1 MKYVNIIMKTNR
13 RKSAMGLFK
22 RHQPEPETTAFDPA
36 VYEPVIRSS
45 ICTGEKVACMRDRTT
60 GKLQELML
68 IRSDEDLAV
77 FCRRY
82 HVRAEDVKTI
92 Y

>member
-1 MKYVNIIMKTNR
+1 
-13 RKSAMGLFK
+13 
-22 RHQPEPETTAFDPA
+22 
-36 VYEPVIRSS
+36 
-45 ICTGEKVACMRDRTT
+45 MRDKST

-68 IRSDEDLAV
+68 IRTEEDLNT

-82 HVRAEDVKTI
+82 RVKAEDVKTV

>member
-1 MKYVNIIMKTNR
+1 MK
-13 RKSAMGLFK
+13 LFGK
-22 RHQPEPETTAFDPA
+22 KKETEPETTVFDPA
-36 VYEPVIRSS
+36 IYEPVIRSS
-45 ICTGEKVACMRDRTT
+45 ICTGEKVACMRDKST

-68 IRSDEDLAV
+68 IRTEEDFSA

-82 HVRAEDVKTI
+82 RIKAEDVKTI

>member
-1 MKYVNIIMKTNR
+1 MKLLGKR
-13 RKSAMGLFK
+13 REA
-22 RHQPEPETTAFDPA
+22 EPETTAFDPA

-45 ICTGEKVACMRDRTT
+45 ICTGEKVACMRERVS

-68 IRSDEDLAV
+68 IRTEEDLAV

-82 HVRAEDVKTI
+82 HVKSDEVRTI

>member
-1 MKYVNIIMKTNR
+1 MKLFGKR
-13 RKSAMGLFK
+13 REV
-22 RHQPEPETTAFDPA
+22 EPETTAFDPA
-36 VYEPVIRSS
+36 LYEPVIRSS
-45 ICTGEKVACMRDRTT
+45 ICTGEKVACMRDKST

-68 IRSDEDLAV
+68 IRTEEDFAA

-82 HVRAEDVKTI
+82 RVKAEDVKTI

>member
-1 MKYVNIIMKTNR
+1 MK
-13 RKSAMGLFK
+13 LFGK
-22 RHQPEPETTAFDPA
+22 KKEPEAPVTQFDPA
-36 VYEPVIRSS
+36 EYEPVIRAS
-45 ICTGEKVACMRDRTT
+45 ICTGERVACMRERST

-68 IRSDEDLAV
+68 IRTDEDLAL

-82 HVRAEDVKTI
+82 HVEQKTVKTI

>member
-1 MKYVNIIMKTNR
+1 MK
-13 RKSAMGLFK
+13 LFGK
-22 RHQPEPETTAFDPA
+22 KKETEPETTVFDPA
-36 VYEPVIRSS
+36 IYEPVIRSS
-45 ICTGEKVACMRDRTT
+45 ICTGEKVACMRDKST

-68 IRSDEDLAV
+68 IRTEEDFAA

-82 HVRAEDVKTI
+82 RVKAEDVKTI

>member
-1 MKYVNIIMKTNR
+1 
-13 RKSAMGLFK
+13 MGLFK

-36 VYEPVIRSS
+36 IYEPVIRSS
-45 ICTGEKVACMRDRTT
+45 ICTGEKVACMRDRST
-60 GKLQELML
+60 GKLQELVL
-68 IRSDEDLAV
+68 IRTQEDIDA

-82 HVRAEDVKTI
+82 RVKAEDVKTI

>member
-1 MKYVNIIMKTNR
+1 MKLFGKR
-13 RKSAMGLFK
+13 REA
-22 RHQPEPETTAFDPA
+22 EPETTAFDPA
-36 VYEPVIRSS
+36 VYEPVIRAS
-45 ICTGEKVACMRDRTT
+45 ICTGETVACMRDKST

-68 IRSDEDLAV
+68 IRSDEDLAA

-82 HVRAEDVKTI
+82 RVRAEDVKTV

>member
-1 MKYVNIIMKTNR
+1 MKLFGKR
-13 RKSAMGLFK
+13 REV
-22 RHQPEPETTAFDPA
+22 EPETTAFDPA
-36 VYEPVIRSS
+36 LYEPVIRSS
-45 ICTGEKVACMRDRTT
+45 ICTGEKVACMREKST

-68 IRSDEDLAV
+68 IRTDEDLAA

-82 HVRAEDVKTI
+82 HVRAEDVKTV

>member
-1 MKYVNIIMKTNR
+1 MKLFGKR
-13 RKSAMGLFK
+13 REA
-22 RHQPEPETTAFDPA
+22 EPETTVFDPEL
-36 VYEPVIRSS
+36 YEPVIRSS
-45 ICTGEKVACMRDRTT
+45 ICTGEKVACMREKST

-68 IRSDEDLAV
+68 IRGQEDIDA

-82 HVRAEDVKTI
+82 RVKAENVKTV

>member
-1 MKYVNIIMKTNR
+1 MKLFGKR
-13 RKSAMGLFK
+13 REV
-22 RHQPEPETTAFDPA
+22 EPETTGFDPA
-36 VYEPVIRSS
+36 LYEPVIRSS
-45 ICTGEKVACMRDRTT
+45 ICTGEKVACMREKST

-68 IRSDEDLAV
+68 IRTEEDFAA

-82 HVRAEDVKTI
+82 RVKAEDVKTV